1 MAVKK
6 FNKIMLVAALAA
18 SFSVADNARAQYQP
32 VGDDGIAASPK
43 LREQLNERKHV
54 ANAPST
60 TVASAGYQATGDDG
74 ITASPKLRQMLD
86 ERKSVASTPSS
97 AVASVGYKPT
107 GADGITASPKLRQ
120 QLDERN
126 KEWPTYMV
134 APLKISKGVDGE
146 EHLCKY
152 SGRWLNTAALVQ

>member
-1 MAVKK
+1 MKN

-18 SFSVADNARAQYQP
+18 SFSVVDNVRAQYQP

-43 LREQLNERKHV
+43 LREQINERTRA
-54 ANAPST
+54 ANTPST
-60 TVASAGYQATGDDG
+60 AAASTVYQANDG

-86 ERKSVASTPSS
+86 ERKTVASTPSS
-97 AVASVGYKPT
+97 AVASAGYRPA

-126 KEWPTYMV
+126 REWPTYMV
-134 APLKISKGVDGE
+134 APLKNK
-146 EHLCKY
+146 
-152 SGRWLNTAALVQ
+152 